1 MDGSRPRTVSNGGEH
16 AAGGH
21 CSARVRL
28 EMLGRA
34 PLFGSLDEAALGRV
48 NEQCRAVACSPGAV
62 VYREGD
68 PAERLY
74 VVATGAVK
82 LVRHGADGTP
92 VLHDVVAPGETFGS
106 LYALGDDL
114 LTHEAVALRPGCLLL
129 LTADAFHHVMRTE
142 PGVAEAALRLT
153 ANRLREA
160 QGTVQALST
169 LPVEGRLAATLL
181 RLARKV
187 GQEDGGGM
195 HLGVAPTQVDLA
207 AMTGTSPESVSRV
220 FARWRAQGWVA
231 TGPGGPVLRDLEA
244 LGRMAEG
251 VA

>member
-1 MDGSRPRTVSNGGEH
+1 
-16 AAGGH
+16 
-21 CSARVRL
+21 
-28 EMLGRA
+28 MLGLA
-34 PLFGSLDEAALGRV
+34 PLFRSLDDVALGRV
-48 NEQCRAVACSPGAV
+48 NEQCRAVACAPGEV
-62 VYREGD
+62 VYRQGD
-68 PAERLY
+68 PADRLY

-82 LVRHGADGTP
+82 LVRHGPDGTP

-106 LYALGDDL
+106 LHALGDDRL
-114 LTHEAVALRPGCLLL
+114 VHEAVALRPGCLLL

-142 PGVAEAALRLT
+142 TGVAEAALRLT
-153 ANRLREA
+153 ADRLREA

-187 GQEDGGGM
+187 GEEGADGVR
-195 HLGVAPTQVDLA
+195 LGVAPTQVDLA

-220 FARWRAQGWVA
+220 FARWRAAGWIA
-231 TGPGGPVLRDLEA
+231 TGPGGPVLRAPEA
-244 LGRMAEG
+244 LGRLADG